1 MKVIQAHVREVLDNR
16 MGLMQILAPVCV
28 GNGKDF
34 HSGGFCTADTGDRIL
49 DDQAGSGGDGVLWAL
64 SIQSVESME
73 KGFWIGLSSGHVF
86 CAGDVKKFFSEP
98 RVREDHLD
106 FMAEGA
112 GGDCQG
118 IGRGGFTHELTDP
131 WKNDLMVSY

>member
-16 MGLMQILAPVCV
+16 MGLMQILDLVCV
-28 GNGKDF
+28 GYTKDF
-34 HSGGFCTADTGDRIL
+34 HPRGFCAADTGDRIL

-64 SIQSVESME
+64 SIQSVESIE
-73 KGFWIGLSSGHVF
+73 KGFWIRLSSGHVF

-98 RVREDHLD
+98 CVCEDHLD

-112 GGDCQG
+112 GGDRQG
-118 IGRGGFTHELTDP
+118 VRSGGFTHELIDP
-131 WKNDLMVSY
+131 RENNLMVSY

>member
-16 MGLMQILAPVCV
+16 MGLMQILDPVCV
-28 GNGKDF
+28 GNGKNF

-64 SIQSVESME
+64 SIQCVERME
-73 KGFWIGLSSGHVF
+73 KGFWVGLSSGHVF
-86 CAGDVKKFFSEP
+86 CTGDVKKFFSEP
-98 RVREDHLD
+98 RVLEDHLD